1 MNTDMMYPMT
11 DTELAYIEK
20 YGVKG
25 IYQLLA
31 GTPSREFEKGDMK
44 LVKEI
49 RYLSGRCWC
58 EAWELY
64 QDAQGKKWL
73 RHYACDTSD

>member
-31 GTPSREFEKGDMK
+31 EIPSRDFEKGNKK
-44 LVKEI
+44 LLGEI
-49 RYLSGRCWC
+49 KRQSGRCWC
-58 EAWELY
+58 EGWELY
-64 QDAQGKKWL
+64 EDAQGKKWL
-73 RHYACDTSD
+73 RHYACDSSD